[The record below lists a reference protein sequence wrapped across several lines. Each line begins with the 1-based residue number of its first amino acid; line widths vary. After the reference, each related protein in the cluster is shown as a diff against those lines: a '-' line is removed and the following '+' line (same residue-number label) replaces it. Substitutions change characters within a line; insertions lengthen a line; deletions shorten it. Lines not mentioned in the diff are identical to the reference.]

1 MAFLER
7 AKQIAAP
14 PPPGSPYS
22 IALPESAQPG
32 RSPVYR
38 HWRFQDELLRTLDP
52 DVSIPMFR
60 DSNEGSGYSH
70 VDRFTLLIRL
80 SKQLV
85 CTVLSSE
92 AVH

>member
-52 DVSIPMFR
+52 D
-60 DSNEGSGYSH
+60 
-70 VDRFTLLIRL
+70 
-80 SKQLV
+80 
-85 CTVLSSE
+85 
-92 AVH
+92 